1 MLIDTDAGVFYTKLR
16 GAAQAPSSLVAEI
29 IVGALAD
36 ALGLAV
42 PARVLIDMPAEIG
55 VDDPHWELAQLV
67 RWSTGRNLGF
77 QLLSNVRGF
86 EQPDVA
92 RIEPELA
99 SRVVWLDG
107 SSRIRPHGEEPE
119 HDRSHGPAWLI
130 TWKVSLGFHHDWSL
144 VTEDSL
150 RRRGWA
156 SATTHR
162 RRAPIVSP
170 CREADHSAEV
180 DAGVAAL
187 SRAAAAG
194 RSDRADRRLD
204 AGRADAAVLGV
215 PVEATQKPAPLR
227 ARRRSRGSVI
237 SRRCLLSLR
246 HASSSTRWC
255 RAIPRSCSQCAAILK
270 S

>member
-1 MLIDTDAGVFYTKLR
+1 MGPDQADFLGAMERWREEGVAPAQITASRNAGRSGLTPMTRPLVSVSPSREIQGHGQHGRGRQLRLRRTVARLVTSRGADVSSSPGTSRRPGGSSWPVLIDTDAGVFYTKLR

-99 SRVVWLDG
+99 SKVVWLDG
-107 SSRIRPHGEEPE
+107 LVQNP
-119 HDRSHGPAWLI
+119 DRTVKNPNMI
-130 TWKVSLGFHHDWSL
+130 L
-144 VTEDSL
+144 VTWTAL
-150 RRRGWA
+150 
-156 SATTHR
+156 
-162 RRAPIVSP
+162 
-170 CREADHSAEV
+170 AD
-180 DAGVAAL
+180 
-187 SRAAAAG
+187 
-194 RSDRADRRLD
+194 
-204 AGRADAAVLGV
+204 
-215 PVEATQKPAPLR
+215 
-227 ARRRSRGSVI
+227 
-237 SRRCLLSLR
+237 
-246 HASSSTRWC
+246 
-255 RAIPRSCSQCAAILK
+255 
-270 S
+270 